1 MGEILH
7 KKGDRKNIREKILNE
22 IYCSTVKDKL
32 SIIAN
37 LSKKLTPRTYI
48 QPLIMCLFSSD
59 KLQI

>member
-32 SIIAN
+32 SEIAY
-37 LSKKLTPRTYI
+37 LSKNLLLG
-48 QPLIMCLFSSD
+48 LILNP
-59 KLQI
+59 